1 MTTLSN
7 SLWHRPSTRLGW
19 WAVGLMAAF
28 IVEFLI
34 NGVFMQ
40 LTTNSWWQ
48 QNLLPSYGIIMLL
61 CGLAAGIL
69 GLVAVIRQHE
79 RSWMVWVTILPLVFV
94 VFLLLGEFLVPPH

>member
-1 MTTLSN
+1 MKVACCKLEGEYDNPVKFFVASPKHTA
-7 SLWHRPSTRLGW
+7 GM
-19 WAVGLMAAF
+19 VGLMAAF

-69 GLVAVIRQHE
+69 GLVAVIR
-79 RSWMVWVTILPLVFV
+79 
-94 VFLLLGEFLVPPH
+94 